1 VGISIRWCG
10 RNSRHPGDQVGMAR
24 QTHRPAGHLRFS
36 DPGHV
41 QRNGPEI
48 HQFIAQGIEG
58 TDQTTQAVEQEQ
70 R

>member
-1 VGISIRWCG
+1 
-10 RNSRHPGDQVGMAR
+10 MAR